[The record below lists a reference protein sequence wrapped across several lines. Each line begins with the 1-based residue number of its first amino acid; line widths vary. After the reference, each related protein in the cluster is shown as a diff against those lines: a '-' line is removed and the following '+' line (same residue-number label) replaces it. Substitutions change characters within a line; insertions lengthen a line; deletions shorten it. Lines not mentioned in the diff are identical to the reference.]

1 MGGGADHCLI
11 ERPFRTIVVGVL
23 GLGALASTAGLTW
36 EAAPDCEAPA
46 AGCACC
52 GGIGLPGE
60 EVSPDVAAVV
70 GELTPEGSGDS
81 ASGLL
86 IKLQPPRKSE
96 TTVTA
101 NIILISLRSIFIS
114 ISMGE

>member
-1 MGGGADHCLI
+1 
-11 ERPFRTIVVGVL
+11 
-23 GLGALASTAGLTW
+23 
-36 EAAPDCEAPA
+36 
-46 AGCACC
+46 
-52 GGIGLPGE
+52 
-60 EVSPDVAAVV
+60 VV
-70 GELTPEGSGDS
+70 GELTPEDSGDS

-101 NIILISLRSIFIS
+101 NNALISLTLIFIS